1 MVERRLKSIGVAVAM
16 TAAAMASG
24 SVAAEPAL
32 WTVSGGGNTVYLF
45 GSVHMLPEGG
55 FAIDGPLAEALA
67 DAEKV
72 CLEIDLGAVNEV
84 EMQRLTLARV
94 IDPQGRDLFTLLG
107 PDADKVKAAADAAG
121 LPLEPLAQFE
131 PWFAGMMLSLLAL
144 QQHGFDI
151 ENGVE
156 RIVDASARATGKPMC
171 GFETADEQLA
181 LFDEMPAGQQS
192 EFLLQSIEEAG
203 DIKADTRRLLQAW
216 REGDGDALADLFD
229 EDFAGYP
236 ELVDRLVYDRN
247 ARWTEQIAELLAGDD
262 DVLIV
267 VGAGHLVGERG
278 VPALLEKRGFKVD
291 RN

>member
-1 MVERRLKSIGVAVAM
+1 MLERRLQAIGVAFAM
-16 TAAAMASG
+16 AAAVMASG

-67 DAEKV
+67 DAGKV
-72 CLEIDLGAVNEV
+72 CLEIDLGAVDEV

-94 IDPQGRDLFTLLG
+94 IDPKGRDLFTLLG
-107 PDADKVKAAADAAG
+107 PDADKAKAAAAAAG

-156 RIVDASARATGKPMC
+156 RIVDASARAAGKTMC

-181 LFDEMPAGQQS
+181 LFDEMPAGQQI

-203 DIKADTRRLLQAW
+203 EIEADTRRLLQAW
-216 REGDGDALADLFD
+216 RDGDGDALARLFD

-247 ARWTEQIAELLAGDD
+247 ARWTEQIAELLAGED
-262 DVLIV
+262 DVLVV

-278 VPALLEKRGFKVD
+278 VPALLAKRGFKVD
-291 RN
+291 RD

>member
-1 MVERRLKSIGVAVAM
+1 MRLIGVAFAL
-16 TAAAMASG
+16 TAALVASA

-32 WTVSGGGNTVYLF
+32 WTVSGGNNTVYLF

-55 FAIDGPLAEALA
+55 FTIDGRLAEALA

-72 CLEIDLGAVNEV
+72 CLEIDLGAVDEV

-94 IDPQGRDLFTLLG
+94 IDPEGRDLFTLLG

-156 RIVDASARATGKPMC
+156 RIVDASARAAGKPMC

-181 LFDEMPAGQQS
+181 LFDQMPVGQQS
-192 EFLLQSIEEAG
+192 EFLLQAIEEAG
-203 DIKADTRRLLQAW
+203 DVEAETRRLLQAW
-216 REGDGDALADLFD
+216 REGDEGTMTGLFD
-229 EDFAGYP
+229 EDFAGFP

-247 ARWTEQIAELLAGDD
+247 ARWTDQIAELLDGED
-262 DVLIV
+262 DVLVV
-267 VGAGHLVGERG
+267 VGAGHLVGDRG

>member
-1 MVERRLKSIGVAVAM
+1 MVERRLRAIGAALT
-16 TAAAMASG
+16 TAAVMASG
-24 SVAAEPAL
+24 SVSAEPAL
-32 WTVSGGGNTVYLF
+32 WTVSSGGSTVYLF

-55 FAIDGPLAEALA
+55 FAIDGKLAEALD
-67 DAEKV
+67 DAETV
-72 CLEIDLGAVNEV
+72 CLEIDLGAVDEA

-107 PDADKVKAAADAAG
+107 PDAEKAKSAAAAAG

-151 ENGVE
+151 QNGVE
-156 RIVDASARATGKPMC
+156 RIVDTSARAAGKPMC

-181 LFDEMPAGQQS
+181 LFDEMPAGQQR
-192 EFLLQSIEEAG
+192 EFLLQSLEEAG
-203 DIKADTRRLLQAW
+203 EVEADTRRLLMAW
-216 REGDGDALADLFD
+216 RAGDEDAMAELFD

-236 ELVDRLVYDRN
+236 GLVDRLVYDRN
-247 ARWTEQIAELLAGDD
+247 ARWAEQIAELLAGQD
-262 DVLIV
+262 DVLVV
-267 VGAGHLVGERG
+267 VGAGHLVGARG
-278 VPALLEKRGFKVD
+278 VPALLEKRGFKVG

>member
-1 MVERRLKSIGVAVAM
+1 
-16 TAAAMASG
+16 
-24 SVAAEPAL
+24 
-32 WTVSGGGNTVYLF
+32 
-45 GSVHMLPEGG
+45 MLPEGG

-72 CLEIDLGAVNEV
+72 CLEIDLGAVDEV

-107 PDADKVKAAADAAG
+107 PDADKAKAAATAAG

-156 RIVDASARATGKPMC
+156 RIVDASARAAGKPMC

-181 LFDEMPAGQQS
+181 LFDEMPAGQQRK
-192 EFLLQSIEEAG
+192 FLLQSIEEAG
-203 DIKADTRRLLQAW
+203 EVEADTRRLLMAW
-216 REGDGDALADLFD
+216 RAGDEDAMNELFD
-229 EDFAGYP
+229 EDFDGYP
-236 ELVDRLVYDRN
+236 ELVERLVHDRN
-247 ARWTEQIAELLAGDD
+247 ARWAVQIAELLGGQD
-262 DVLIV
+262 DVLVV

-278 VPALLEKRGFKVD
+278 VPALLEKRGFRVD

>member
-1 MVERRLKSIGVAVAM
+1 MAKRRLKAIGVAM
-16 TAAAMASG
+16 AAAVMASG

-55 FAIDGPLAEALA
+55 FAIDGALAEALA

-72 CLEIDLGAVNEV
+72 CLEIDLGAVDEV

-94 IDPQGRDLFTLLG
+94 IDPEGRDLFTLLG
-107 PDADKVKAAADAAG
+107 SDADKVNAAAAAAG

-156 RIVDASARATGKPMC
+156 RIVDASARAAGKPMC

-203 DIKADTRRLLQAW
+203 EIEADTRRLLQAW
-216 REGDGDALADLFD
+216 REGDGDALANLFD

-247 ARWTEQIAELLAGDD
+247 VRWTEQIAALLAGQD
-262 DVLIV
+262 DVLVV

>member
-1 MVERRLKSIGVAVAM
+1 MRLIGVAFAL
-16 TAAAMASG
+16 TAALVASA

-32 WTVSGGGNTVYLF
+32 WTVSGGNNTVYLF

-55 FAIDGPLAEALA
+55 FSIDGRLAEALA
-67 DAEKV
+67 DAGKV
-72 CLEIDLGAVNEV
+72 CLEIDLGAVDEL

-94 IDPQGRDLFTLLG
+94 IDPEGRDLFTLLG
-107 PDADKVKAAADAAG
+107 PDADRVKAAADAAG

-156 RIVDASARATGKPMC
+156 RIVDASARAAGKPMC

-181 LFDEMPAGQQS
+181 LFDQMPVGQQS
-192 EFLLQSIEEAG
+192 EFLLQAIEEAG
-203 DIKADTRRLLQAW
+203 DVEAETRRLLQAW
-216 REGDGDALADLFD
+216 REGDEGTMTELFD
-229 EDFAGYP
+229 EDFAGFP

-247 ARWTEQIAELLAGDD
+247 ARWTDQIAELLDGED
-262 DVLIV
+262 DVLVV
-267 VGAGHLVGERG
+267 VGAGHLVGDRG

>member
-1 MVERRLKSIGVAVAM
+1 MVERRLKAIGVVFAM
-16 TAAAMASG
+16 AAAAMASG
-24 SVAAEPAL
+24 NVAAEPAL

-55 FAIDGPLAEALA
+55 FSIDGPLAEALA
-67 DAEKV
+67 DADKV
-72 CLEIDLGAVNEV
+72 CLEIDLGAVDEV

-94 IDPQGRDLFTLLG
+94 IDPHGRDLFTLLG
-107 PDADKVKAAADAAG
+107 PDADKVKAAAAAAG

-131 PWFAGMMLSLLAL
+131 PWFAGMMLSLIAL

-151 ENGVE
+151 DNGVE
-156 RIVDASARATGKPMC
+156 RIVDASARAAGKAMC

-192 EFLLQSIEEAG
+192 EFLLQAIEEVG
-203 DIKADTRRLLQAW
+203 EIEADTRRLLQAW
-216 REGDGDALADLFD
+216 RSGDEDAMAELFD
-229 EDFAGYP
+229 EDFAGFP

-247 ARWTEQIAELLAGDD
+247 ARWAEQIVKLLAGPD
-262 DVLIV
+262 DVLVV

-278 VPALLEKRGFKVD
+278 VPALLEKRGFKVG

>member
-1 MVERRLKSIGVAVAM
+1 MSSTGAAVAL
-16 TAAAMASG
+16 TAALMASA

-32 WTVSGGGNTVYLF
+32 WTVSGGNNTVYLF

-55 FAIDGPLAEALA
+55 FSIDGRLAEALA
-67 DAEKV
+67 DAGKV
-72 CLEIDLGAVNEV
+72 CLEIDLGAVDEL

-94 IDPQGRDLFTLLG
+94 IDPEGRDLFTLLG
-107 PDADKVKAAADAAG
+107 PAADRVKAAADAAG

-156 RIVDASARATGKPMC
+156 RIVDASARAAGKPMC

-181 LFDEMPAGQQS
+181 LFDQMPAGQQS
-192 EFLLQSIEEAG
+192 EFLLQAIEEAG
-203 DIKADTRRLLQAW
+203 DVEAETRRLLQAW
-216 REGDGDALADLFD
+216 REGDEGTMTELFD
-229 EDFAGYP
+229 EDFAGFP

-247 ARWTEQIAELLAGDD
+247 ARWTDQIAELLDGED
-262 DVLIV
+262 DVLVV
-267 VGAGHLVGERG
+267 VGAGHLVGDRG

>member
-1 MVERRLKSIGVAVAM
+1 MIERHLRRIGAAFAL
-16 TAAAMASG
+16 AAAALAG
-24 SVAAEPAL
+24 GNAAADPIV
-32 WTVSGGGNTVYLF
+32 WTVSGGNSTVYLF

-55 FAIDGPLAEALA
+55 FTIDGKLAEALNDA
-67 DAEKV
+67 DKV
-72 CLEIDLGAVNEV
+72 CLEIDLGAVDDA

-107 PDADKVKAAADAAG
+107 PDAEKTKSAAAAAG

-156 RIVDASARATGKPMC
+156 RIVDASARAARKSMC
-171 GFETADEQLA
+171 GFESADEQLA
-181 LFDEMPAGQQS
+181 LFDEMPLERQR
-192 EFLLQSIEEAG
+192 EFLLQAIQEAG
-203 DIKADTRRLLQAW
+203 EVEAETHRLLLAW
-216 REGDGDALADLFD
+216 RAGDDDAMSALFD
-229 EDFAGYP
+229 EDFEDYP

-247 ARWTEQIAELLAGDD
+247 ARWAEQISELLAGKE
-262 DVLIV
+262 DVLVV

-278 VPALLEKRGFKVD
+278 LPALLEKRGFKVG

>member
-1 MVERRLKSIGVAVAM
+1 M
-16 TAAAMASG
+16 AAAVMASG

-32 WTVSGGGNTVYLF
+32 WTVSGGGSTVYLF

-55 FAIDGPLAEALA
+55 FAIEGPLAEALA
-67 DAEKV
+67 EAEKV
-72 CLEIDLGAVNEV
+72 CLEIDLGAVDEL

-107 PDADKVKAAADAAG
+107 PDADKAKAAAAAAG

-144 QQHGFDI
+144 QQHGFDV

-156 RIVDASARATGKPMC
+156 RIVDASARAAGKQMC

-181 LFDEMPAGQQS
+181 LFDEMPAGQQR

-203 DIKADTRRLLQAW
+203 EVEADTRRLLRSW
-216 REGDGDALADLFD
+216 REGNEGAMAELFN

-247 ARWTEQIAELLAGDD
+247 ARWTGQIAELLDGPD
-262 DVLIV
+262 DVLVV

-278 VPALLEKRGFKVD
+278 VPALLEKRGFKVG

>member
-247 ARWTEQIAELLAGDD
+247 ARWTEQIAELLAGED

>member
-1 MVERRLKSIGVAVAM
+1 MRLIGVAFAL
-16 TAAAMASG
+16 TAALVASA

-32 WTVSGGGNTVYLF
+32 WTVSGGNNTVYLF

-55 FAIDGPLAEALA
+55 FSIDGRLAEALA
-67 DAEKV
+67 DAGKV
-72 CLEIDLGAVNEV
+72 CLEIDLGAVDEV

-94 IDPQGRDLFTLLG
+94 IDPEGRDLFTLLG
-107 PDADKVKAAADAAG
+107 PDADRVKAAADAAG

-156 RIVDASARATGKPMC
+156 RIVVASARAAGKPMC

-181 LFDEMPAGQQS
+181 LFDQMPAGQQS
-192 EFLLQSIEEAG
+192 EFLLQAIEEAG
-203 DIKADTRRLLQAW
+203 DVEAETRRLLQAW
-216 REGDGDALADLFD
+216 REGDEGTMTELFD
-229 EDFAGYP
+229 EDFAGFP

-247 ARWTEQIAELLAGDD
+247 ARWTDQIAELLDGED
-262 DVLIV
+262 DVLVV
-267 VGAGHLVGERG
+267 VGAGHLVGDRG

>member
-1 MVERRLKSIGVAVAM
+1 MSSTGAAVAL
-16 TAAAMASG
+16 TAALMASA

-32 WTVSGGGNTVYLF
+32 WTVSGGNNTVYLF

-55 FAIDGPLAEALA
+55 FSIDGRLAEALA
-67 DAEKV
+67 DAGKV
-72 CLEIDLGAVNEV
+72 CLEIDLGAVDEL

-94 IDPQGRDLFTLLG
+94 IDPEGRDLFTLLG
-107 PDADKVKAAADAAG
+107 PDADRVKAAADAAG

-156 RIVDASARATGKPMC
+156 RIVDASARAAGKPMC

-181 LFDEMPAGQQS
+181 LFDQMPVGQQS
-192 EFLLQSIEEAG
+192 EFLLQAIEEAG
-203 DIKADTRRLLQAW
+203 DVEAETRRLLQAW
-216 REGDGDALADLFD
+216 REGDEGTMTELFD
-229 EDFAGYP
+229 EDFAGFP

-247 ARWTEQIAELLAGDD
+247 ARWTDQIAELLDGED
-262 DVLIV
+262 DVLVV
-267 VGAGHLVGERG
+267 VGAGHLVGDRG

>member
-1 MVERRLKSIGVAVAM
+1 MSSTGAAVAL
-16 TAAAMASG
+16 TAALMASA

-32 WTVSGGGNTVYLF
+32 WTVSGGNNTVYLF

-55 FAIDGPLAEALA
+55 FSIDGRLAEALA
-67 DAEKV
+67 DAGKV
-72 CLEIDLGAVNEV
+72 CLEIDLGAVDEL

-94 IDPQGRDLFTLLG
+94 IDPEGRDLFTLLG
-107 PDADKVKAAADAAG
+107 PDADRVKAAADAAG

-156 RIVDASARATGKPMC
+156 RIVDASARAAGKPMC

-181 LFDEMPAGQQS
+181 LFDQMPAGQQS
-192 EFLLQSIEEAG
+192 EFLLQAIEEAG
-203 DIKADTRRLLQAW
+203 DVEAETRRLLQAW
-216 REGDGDALADLFD
+216 REGDEGTMTELFD
-229 EDFAGYP
+229 EDFAGFP

-247 ARWTEQIAELLAGDD
+247 ARWTDQIAELLDGED
-262 DVLIV
+262 DVLVV
-267 VGAGHLVGERG
+267 VGAGHLVGDRG

>member
-1 MVERRLKSIGVAVAM
+1 MRLIGVAFEL
-16 TAAAMASG
+16 TAALVASA

-32 WTVSGGGNTVYLF
+32 WTVSGGNNTVYLF

-55 FAIDGPLAEALA
+55 FTIDGRLAEALA

-72 CLEIDLGAVNEV
+72 CLEIDLGAVDEV

-94 IDPQGRDLFTLLG
+94 IDPEGRDLFTLLG

-156 RIVDASARATGKPMC
+156 RIVDASARAAGKPMC

-181 LFDEMPAGQQS
+181 LFDQMPAGQQS
-192 EFLLQSIEEAG
+192 EFLLQAIEEAG
-203 DIKADTRRLLQAW
+203 DVEAETRRLLQAW
-216 REGDGDALADLFD
+216 REGDEGTMTGLFD
-229 EDFAGYP
+229 EDFAGFP
-236 ELVDRLVYDRN
+236 ELVDRLVFDRN
-247 ARWTEQIAELLAGDD
+247 ARWTDQIAELLDGED
-262 DVLIV
+262 DVLVV
-267 VGAGHLVGERG
+267 VGAGHLVGDRG

>member
-1 MVERRLKSIGVAVAM
+1 MVERRLKSLGVAVAM
-16 TAAAMASG
+16 TAAVVASG

-32 WTVSGGGNTVYLF
+32 WTVSGSSNTVYLF

-55 FAIDGPLAEALA
+55 FTIDGALAEALA

-72 CLEIDLGAVNEV
+72 CLEIDLGAVDEV

-107 PDADKVKAAADAAG
+107 ADADKVKAAADAAG

-131 PWFAGMMLSLLAL
+131 PWFAGMMLSLLTL

-156 RIVDASARATGKPMC
+156 RIVDAAARAAGKPMC

-181 LFDEMPAGQQS
+181 LFDEMPAAQQS

-203 DIKADTRRLLQAW
+203 DIEADTRRLLQAW

-247 ARWTEQIAELLAGDD
+247 ARWTERIAELLAGED

-278 VPALLEKRGFKVD
+278 VPALLEQRGFKVD

>member
-1 MVERRLKSIGVAVAM
+1 MTERRLRTIAAAIAM
-16 TAAAMASG
+16 AAAAMASG
-24 SVAAEPAL
+24 SAAAEPAL

-55 FAIDGPLAEALA
+55 FAIEGPLAEALE

-72 CLEIDLGAVNEV
+72 CLEINLGAVDEA

-107 PDADKVKAAADAAG
+107 PDADKAKAAAAAAG
-121 LPLEPLAQFE
+121 LPLEPLAPFE

-156 RIVDASARATGKPMC
+156 RIVDASARAAGKPMC

-181 LFDEMPAGQQS
+181 LFDEMPAGQQRK
-192 EFLLQSIEEAG
+192 FLLQSIEEAG
-203 DIKADTRRLLQAW
+203 EVEADTRRLLMAW
-216 REGDGDALADLFD
+216 RAGDEDAMNELFD
-229 EDFAGYP
+229 EDFDGYP
-236 ELVDRLVYDRN
+236 ELVERLVHDRN
-247 ARWTEQIAELLAGDD
+247 ARWAVQIAELLGGQD
-262 DVLIV
+262 DVLVV

-278 VPALLEKRGFKVD
+278 VPALLEKRGFRVD

>member
-1 MVERRLKSIGVAVAM
+1 MSSTGAAVAL
-16 TAAAMASG
+16 TAALMASA

-32 WTVSGGGNTVYLF
+32 WTVSGGNNTVYLF

-55 FAIDGPLAEALA
+55 FTIDGRLAEALA

-72 CLEIDLGAVNEV
+72 CLEIDLGAVDEV

-94 IDPQGRDLFTLLG
+94 IDPEGRDLFTLLG

-156 RIVDASARATGKPMC
+156 RIVDASARAAGKPMC

-181 LFDEMPAGQQS
+181 LFDQMPVGQQS
-192 EFLLQSIEEAG
+192 EFLLQAIEEAG
-203 DIKADTRRLLQAW
+203 DVEAETRRLLQAW
-216 REGDGDALADLFD
+216 REGDEGTMTGLFD
-229 EDFAGYP
+229 EDFAGFP

-247 ARWTEQIAELLAGDD
+247 ARWTDQIAELLDGED
-262 DVLIV
+262 DVLVV
-267 VGAGHLVGERG
+267 VGAGHLVGDRG